1 MSIDI
6 AGHREQFLAF
16 VEPYTEGVENAPLR
30 LKVEH
35 SFRVLEHVDL
45 LVAVETPPSP
55 LVRDKE
61 LARAAVLAALY
72 HDCGRFPQFR
82 DYHTFADAHSI
93 DHAQLGVDVIH
104 EQGFLR
110 HETDRIQ
117 ELAETAVGLHN
128 QYALPPALT
137 PEARLITDMVREADK
152 LDILRIIAGHLDNAL
167 PEKDSVLLHVR
178 DEPQAWTP
186 SVVDDVL
193 AGRVIHY
200 SDLHYIN
207 DFRLLLGTW
216 LHELNFPAT
225 RSALLRSGVMD
236 TILDGLPHTPEME
249 KAILYLRA
257 LLPPRTGE
265 GSQDPADTPAGTKNS
280 APSPKSRSTTSHE

>member
-1 MSIDI
+1 MSEILMNIDI
-6 AGHREQFLAF
+6 TGHREQFLAF
-16 VEPYTEGVENAPLR
+16 ARPYTEDVESGPLR

-35 SFRVLEHVDL
+35 SFRVLEHVEL
-45 LVAVETPPSP
+45 LVSMEEASSP
-55 LVRDKE
+55 IARDKE

-82 DYHTFADAHSI
+82 DYHTFADARSVN
-93 DHAQLGVDVIH
+93 HAQLGVEVLH
-104 EQGFLR
+104 GQLFLR
-110 HETDRIQ
+110 REPDRVRK
-117 ELAETAVGLHN
+117 LVETAIGLHN
-128 QYALPPALT
+128 QHALPPALT

-152 LDILRIIAGHLDNAL
+152 LDILRIMAGHLDNAL
-167 PEKDSVLLHVR
+167 PDKDSVFLHVR

-186 SVVDDVL
+186 SVVADVL

-225 RSALLRSGVMD
+225 RSALVRSGVMD
-236 TILDGLPHTPEME
+236 TILDGLPHIPEME
-249 KAILYLRA
+249 KAVLYLRD
-257 LLPPRTGE
+257 LLHQKTAKAAAE
-265 GSQDPADTPAGTKNS
+265 A
-280 APSPKSRSTTSHE
+280 

>member
-16 VEPYTEGVENAPLR
+16 VEPYTAGMENAPLR

-35 SFRVLEHVDL
+35 SFRVLEHVEL
-45 LVAVETPPSP
+45 LITMEEPPS
-55 LVRDKE
+55 LLTKDKE

-82 DYHTFADAHSI
+82 DYRTFADAHSI
-93 DHAQLGVDVIH
+93 NHAQLGVDVIH

-110 HETDRIQ
+110 HETDRVR
-117 ELAETAVGLHN
+117 ELVETAVGLHN
-128 QYALPPALT
+128 QYALPPTLT
-137 PEARLITDMVREADK
+137 PQVRLISDMVREADK

-178 DEPQAWTP
+178 DDPQAWTP
-186 SVVDDVL
+186 AVVADVL
-193 AGRVIHY
+193 AGRVVHY

-216 LHELNFPAT
+216 LHELNFPAS
-225 RSALLRSGVMD
+225 RSALMRSGLMD
-236 TILDGLPHTPEME
+236 AILDGLPHSPEME
-249 KAILYLRA
+249 KAVHYLRA
-257 LLPPRTGE
+257 LLHPETAERTG
-265 GSQDPADTPAGTKNS
+265 TPPNISTGPENS
-280 APSPKSRSTTSHE
+280 TPRHKS

>member
-16 VEPYTEGVENAPLR
+16 VESYTGGVENAPLR

-35 SFRVLEHVDL
+35 SFRVLEHVEL
-45 LVAVETPPSP
+45 LVTMEAPPSP
-55 LVRDKE
+55 LARDKE

-82 DYHTFADAHSI
+82 DYHTFADAYSI
-93 DHAQLGVDVIH
+93 NHAQLGVDVIR

-110 HETDRIQ
+110 HETDRVR

-128 QYALPPALT
+128 QYALPTALT
-137 PEARLITDMVREADK
+137 PEVRLITDMVREADK
-152 LDILRIIAGHLDNAL
+152 LDILRIIVGHLDNAL

-178 DEPQAWTP
+178 DEPQTWTP
-186 SVVDDVL
+186 SVMADVL

-225 RSALLRSGVMD
+225 RSALAHSGVMD

-249 KAILYLRA
+249 KAVLYLRA
-257 LLPPRTGE
+257 LLHSKTEESTQALSPPAE
-265 GSQDPADTPAGTKNS
+265 AENS
-280 APSPKSRSTTSHE
+280 APRHEA